1 MAQSGPVLR
10 PRPAVAA
17 GDHAG
22 TPGPGRMNSGRVEH
36 FGKGTKMIRLL
47 NAVSVLKAPLAGLAA
62 LLLATQAICET
73 PAASSHD
80 RNLKPEQAVANTLTV
95 PSGSLSVRLGIGNPR
110 GVYSIGDKLEL
121 SVETNRAAW
130 VTVLNIGVDGTTTVL
145 YPYLGGTD
153 NLVRP
158 GGPVWISGQD
168 SGVDIRFHAPAG
180 TDLVKAFASTA
191 KVPLL
196 DPAEITRSASRSGTA
211 RIRMRNLVP
220 EIQETIDANADGIE
234 WAVDTVAVTSV
245 AGPVPV
251 AEDFGQTVSVHEPF
265 GLSIHT
271 SKLVYGIGEPVQIA
285 ITSARDCSLTVYN
298 IGTSGAVRRIFPHS
312 ARPGHLVSVGE
323 TVNIPGD
330 DSNIL
335 LASVGP
341 AGVESLLALCATE
354 AAASLGAESELEGR
368 LFPKVGD
375 WTSLSARDLL
385 VIATPGDRFLGH
397 GETAR
402 AVAAILVR

>member
-1 MAQSGPVLR
+1 MELIS
-10 PRPAVAA
+10 
-17 GDHAG
+17 
-22 TPGPGRMNSGRVEH
+22 
-36 FGKGTKMIRLL
+36 LL
-47 NAVSVLKAPLAGLAA
+47 NAGSVLKTPLAGVAA
-62 LLLATQAICET
+62 LILATQAICET
-73 PAASSHD
+73 PAASPLD

-95 PSGSLSVRLGIGNPR
+95 PSGGLSVRIGIGNPR
-110 GVYSIGDKLEL
+110 GVYSLGDKLEL
-121 SVETNRAAW
+121 SVETNRAAY
-130 VTVLNIGVDGTTTVL
+130 VTVFNIGADGTTTVL
-145 YPYLGGTD
+145 YPYLDGTD

-158 GGPVWISGQD
+158 GSPVWISGMD

-191 KVPLL
+191 KIPLL
-196 DPAEITRSASRSGTA
+196 DPAEITRAASRVGTA

-220 EIQETIDANADGIE
+220 EIQETIDENAEGIE

-245 AGPVPV
+245 AGPVP
-251 AEDFGQTVSVHEPF
+251 AAADAGQTVSVSEPF

-285 ITSARDCSLTVYN
+285 VTSARDCSLTVYN
-298 IGTSGAVRRIFPHS
+298 IGTSGAVRRIFPHLG
-312 ARPGHLVSVGE
+312 RPGRLVSANE
-323 TVNIPGD
+323 TVNIPGED
-330 DSNIL
+330 GRFL